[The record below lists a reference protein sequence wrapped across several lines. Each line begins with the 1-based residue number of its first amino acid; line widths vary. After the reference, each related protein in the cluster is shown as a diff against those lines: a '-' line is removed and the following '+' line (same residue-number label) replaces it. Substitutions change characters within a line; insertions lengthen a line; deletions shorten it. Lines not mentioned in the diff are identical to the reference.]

1 MQAAS
6 PGETGALASWVHQR
20 SINLFGWLEWIVKN
34 NLPLNFCESEEARR
48 LVACRFLHM
57 YTLLQLSYTKLDP
70 ICVETLCWSLHK
82 VARTAEAKLAAEMPD
97 QFWLI
102 IDRWT
107 HGSDHYL
114 TVFGCYMVG
123 STPSYS
129 LLAMAPLL
137 NKPGDDHSAETHRV
151 FLQEMLRMDYGK
163 DIGKCAFIV
172 GDNCSV
178 KRRLAGLL
186 HVPLVGCAS
195 HRLNLAMEG
204 ILEESYQDLG
214 SVQALVIKLR
224 SLNQAAKLRLKMSLR
239 PVIRQEIRWSSTF
252 MMLDRNLKLL
262 EFVKDDA
269 DVEDALPTRAENR
282 RLKAL
287 HAELTNVESVTKAL

>member
-1 MQAAS
+1 
-6 PGETGALASWVHQR
+6 
-20 SINLFGWLEWIVKN
+20 
-34 NLPLNFCESEEARR
+34 
-48 LVACRFLHM
+48 
-57 YTLLQLSYTKLDP
+57 
-70 ICVETLCWSLHK
+70 
-82 VARTAEAKLAAEMPD
+82 
-97 QFWLI
+97 
-102 IDRWT
+102 
-107 HGSDHYL
+107 
-114 TVFGCYMVG
+114 
-123 STPSYS
+123 
-129 LLAMAPLL
+129 MAPLL

-151 FLQEMLRMDYGK
+151 FLQEMLRIDYGK